1 MLSEKSR
8 RLRAVTHTVI
18 ALRQDY
24 MVPLRECFDG
34 IFFDTSIGDFSKR
47 LRIISSLTEN
57 DTQAF
62 LAGELPFYGAKRRVD
77 AAAPHPLP
85 LKDRKLRALT
95 GKVLDL
101 EKLLGRKTNQ
111 IKKCLATL
119 RTKKAKLGEM
129 EGEASIYEALV
140 ETLMDDDA

>member
-1 MLSEKSR
+1 M
-8 RLRAVTHTVI
+8 
-18 ALRQDY
+18 
-24 MVPLRECFDG
+24 
-34 IFFDTSIGDFSKR
+34 
-47 LRIISSLTEN
+47 
-57 DTQAF
+57 
-62 LAGELPFYGAKRRVD
+62 
-77 AAAPHPLP
+77 
-85 LKDRKLRALT
+85 RALT

-101 EKLLGRKTNQ
+101 EKLLGRKTNR

>member
-1 MLSEKSR
+1 
-8 RLRAVTHTVI
+8 
-18 ALRQDY
+18 
-24 MVPLRECFDG
+24 
-34 IFFDTSIGDFSKR
+34 
-47 LRIISSLTEN
+47 
-57 DTQAF
+57 
-62 LAGELPFYGAKRRVD
+62 
-77 AAAPHPLP
+77 
-85 LKDRKLRALT
+85 LRALT